1 MIVFENLVKGNMEDV
16 LNAISEQYTN
26 GATPM
31 IILQDLIN
39 ITHDMAKIKIVPQ
52 LLSSTSLSEVEKNT
66 FTDLSGNC
74 SLAILS
80 KIWQMLIKGITEI
93 NIAPSS
99 VEALEMILLRVAYSA
114 SMPTPYEILTDVK
127 KNSSLIVNSQQNV
140 AENEKKNDVGN
151 IPLYVFNTVD
161 DLLKYLEKSKKA
173 LLEYSIKND
182 VTIHEFTNGRIA
194 MSISSN
200 IHQDF
205 IISLHK
211 LLNEL
216 TNKKWEIDIVKGE
229 VTETIADKEKSVVEA
244 SRKNVTEY
252 PLVKK
257 ILEEFKGAKIE
268 TIVRKNL
275 EKLAEEE
282 INLDETIV
290 INNFDDEE

>member
-1 MIVFENLVKGNMEDV
+1 M
-16 LNAISEQYTN
+16 
-26 GATPM
+26 
-31 IILQDLIN
+31 
-39 ITHDMAKIKIVPQ
+39 
-52 LLSSTSLSEVEKNT
+52 
-66 FTDLSGNC
+66 
-74 SLAILS
+74 
-80 KIWQMLIKGITEI
+80 
-93 NIAPSS
+93 
-99 VEALEMILLRVAYSA
+99 
-114 SMPTPYEILTDVK
+114 
-127 KNSSLIVNSQQNV
+127 
-140 AENEKKNDVGN
+140 
-151 IPLYVFNTVD
+151 
-161 DLLKYLEKSKKA
+161 LKYLEKSKKA